1 MSSNACYLKNGME
14 RMPFLKAKAFFFF
27 FSFLMGFCHVYSGTP
42 WVCIGNGRKNYGNN
56 PPASLN

>member
-27 FSFLMGFCHVYSGTP
+27 FSHGLLS
-42 WVCIGNGRKNYGNN
+42 CIFGDTLGMHRQWKEE
-56 PPASLN
+56 LWK